1 MLSLEM
7 RTKAVLQSLAAMVLF
22 ATLAAAQIPNLCDT
36 GQTEATP
43 SACASEWVT
52 PYDGDHDAA
61 GWYVYRTTFPVPP
74 VLPSG
79 AVPTG
84 VTINGQL
91 ASDNATVAI
100 YLESPANRT
109 AVAAVQFHRQNSNRT
124 GLRGQPVFCRAKC
137 VR

>member
-1 MLSLEM
+1 MSKSMLSLEM

-79 AVPTG
+79 AVSAG

-100 YLESPANRT
+100 YLESPANSGKCSL
-109 AVAAVQFHRQNSNRT
+109 VS
-124 GLRGQPVFCRAKC
+124 GQALPVNPLG
-137 VR
+137 